1 MAERQAG
8 RATER
13 GEGDVFDE
21 QLAGQA
27 GSAGADR
34 EPDAHLPAPR
44 KGPREHDARDVG
56 AGDDEEDGD
65 GAEERPRLRAKVAGE
80 ILAQRA
86 GVWGHRVI
94 LVARIPN
101 GLVRAQEVLLAVL
114 HLDAGLQPADRVCEV
129 ALILLG
135 RIPGHMAPITG
146 RRRETGW
153 PRASLP
159 RSCEP
164 RRSA

>member
-8 RATER
+8 RSTER
-13 GEGDVFDE
+13 GEGDVLDE

-27 GSAGADR
+27 RSAGADR
-34 EPDAHLPAPR
+34 EPDAHLPAPG

-56 AGDDEEDGD
+56 AGHDEEDGD
-65 GAEERPRLRAKVAGE
+65 GAEERPRLGAKVAGE

-86 GVWGHRVI
+86 GVWRHRVI

-114 HLDAGLQPADRVCEV
+114 HPDARLQPADRVCEV

-135 RIPGHMAPITG
+135 RIRGHGHPQPDVAGKPDG
-146 RRRETGW
+146 RGHHSHDRVSH
-153 PRASLP
+153 AV
-159 RSCEP
+159 
-164 RRSA
+164 